1 MAPLSRHPS
10 FLPTLPVGRFECIR
24 PHLRAV
30 LALRPCFCS
39 AFCPARLPRL
49 LYLRQHLLTELIKHL
64 SP

>member
-1 MAPLSRHPS
+1 MASHSRLPS

-30 LALRPCFCS
+30 LALRPCFRS
-39 AFCPARLPRL
+39 ALRPALLPRL
-49 LYLRQHLLTELIKHL
+49 LYLCQHLLTDLIKHL